1 MVNTY
6 LNFLTLPL
14 LISLLIT
21 LALIFYTMKQRS
33 QKGAVPFFFS
43 LLAVLVWTGGYIIEI
58 GARDF
63 STKLFWANIQFL
75 GIGMLPVAWCITSF
89 FLTGRETRYRSFL
102 PFLLPVPVLFN
113 VLIWLDPWIHS
124 IRIDPSLT
132 RMGPLMLIDA
142 RYGALHNWVFVPF
155 QYIIYGF
162 TLVLFLD
169 AWMNARSLYRR
180 RYLLIGSA
188 ILIPMTGSALYIIG
202 VSPFEYINPT
212 PALFSIAC
220 IIFARAIFAFSM
232 LDILPLA
239 RDAVVENLKDVILV
253 FDAQDRLVDY
263 NPAAEKLFPL
273 IAPDIIGIPAPQVLE
288 DKSTLLQ
295 QLLNGKD
302 SAESNFSFP
311 HESDRES
318 HYRSALALVK
328 NRKEQIIGKILN
340 ISDIT
345 SQVELL
351 KKMQKLA
358 TTDSLTG
365 ILNRRSFFEQ
375 SHTEMDRAKRYLRP
389 VSFILLDIDH
399 FKRINDSYG
408 HAAGDAVLVELSR
421 RITAAIRKEDIFGR
435 YGGEEFSLCLPE
447 TNQSTAYIFAER
459 LRKIVEEEP
468 VQYNDRGISVTAS
481 FGVAGVEKVDIETL
495 DELLLHVDKALYDAK
510 ELGRNRCE
518 VYSPQLYL

>member
-1 MVNTY
+1 
-6 LNFLTLPL
+6 
-14 LISLLIT
+14 
-21 LALIFYTMKQRS
+21 
-33 QKGAVPFFFS
+33 
-43 LLAVLVWTGGYIIEI
+43 
-58 GARDF
+58 
-63 STKLFWANIQFL
+63 
-75 GIGMLPVAWCITSF
+75 LPVAWCITSF

-102 PFLLPVPVLFN
+102 PFLLPVPVVIN
-113 VLIWLDPWIHS
+113 ILIWVDPWVHI
-124 IRIDPSLT
+124 IRIDPSLIEV
-132 RMGPLMLIDA
+132 GSMLLINA

-232 LDILPLA
+232 LDVLPLA

-295 QLLNGKD
+295 QLLKARD
-302 SAESNFSFP
+302 SSESNFSFLR
-311 HESDRES
+311 ETGRES

-328 NRKEQIIGKILN
+328 NREQQIIGKILT

-345 SQVELL
+345 AQVELL

-375 SHTEMDRAKRYLRP
+375 SHAEIDRAKRYRRP

-421 RITAAIRKEDIFGR
+421 RITSAIRKEDIFGR

-468 VQYNDRGISVTAS
+468 VQYNDRRISVTAS
-481 FGVAGVEKVDIETL
+481 FGVAGVERIDIETL

-518 VYSPQLYL
+518 IYSPQLYL

>member
-1 MVNTY
+1 MNTY
-6 LNFLTLPL
+6 LNILTLPL
-14 LISLLIT
+14 LISLFIT
-21 LALIFYTMKQRS
+21 LALIFLTIKQRS
-33 QKGAVPFFFS
+33 KKGAIPFLFS
-43 LLAVLVWTGGYIIEI
+43 LLAVLIWTGGYIIEI
-58 GARDF
+58 GARGF
-63 STKLFWANIQFL
+63 STKLFWANIQFI

-89 FLTGRETRYRSFL
+89 FLTGRETKYRSFL
-102 PFLLPVPVLFN
+102 PFLLPVPVLIN
-113 VLIWLDPWIHS
+113 ILIWADPWIHI
-124 IRIDPSLT
+124 IRINPSLIQ
-132 RMGPLMLIDA
+132 MGPLLLLDA

-202 VSPFEYINPT
+202 ISPFEYINPT

-220 IIFARAIFAFSM
+220 IIFARAIFSFSM
-232 LDILPLA
+232 LDVLPLA
-239 RDAVVENLKDVILV
+239 RDAVVENLKDIILV
-253 FDAQDRLVDY
+253 FDAQNRLVDY

-273 IAPDIIGIPAPQVLE
+273 IGPNMIGLPAPRVLE
-288 DKSTLLQ
+288 DKNTLLQ
-295 QLLNGKD
+295 QLLNAGD
-302 SAESNFSFP
+302 SSESNFSFTR
-311 HESDRES
+311 ESDREF
-318 HYRSALALVK
+318 HYRSALALVR
-328 NRKEQIIGKILN
+328 NRKRQIIGKILT

-345 SQVELL
+345 AQVELL

-375 SHTEMDRAKRYLRP
+375 AHTEIDRAKRYRRP

-408 HAAGDAVLVELSR
+408 HAAGDAVLTELSR
-421 RITAAIRKEDIFGR
+421 RITSAIRKEDIFGR

-447 TNQSTAYIFAER
+447 TNQATAYIFAER

-468 VQYNDRGISVTAS
+468 VQYTDKRISV
-481 FGVAGVEKVDIETL
+481 
-495 DELLLHVDKALYDAK
+495 
-510 ELGRNRCE
+510 
-518 VYSPQLYL
+518 